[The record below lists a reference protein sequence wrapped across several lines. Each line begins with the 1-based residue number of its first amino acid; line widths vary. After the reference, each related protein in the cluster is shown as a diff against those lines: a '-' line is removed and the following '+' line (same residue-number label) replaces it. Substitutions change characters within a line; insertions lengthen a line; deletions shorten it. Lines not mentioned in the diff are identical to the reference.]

1 MISFLYLSI
10 RNIYKEYKDIK
21 YLKQDQSS
29 IQLYEYEYDFLINW
43 L

>member
-1 MISFLYLSI
+1 MITFLYLSI
-10 RNIYKEYKDIK
+10 RNIYKEYKEIK
-21 YLKQDQSS
+21 YLKQDQSP

>member
-1 MISFLYLSI
+1 MITFLYLSI

>member
-1 MISFLYLSI
+1 MITFLYLSI
-10 RNIYKEYKDIK
+10 RNIYKEYKEIK

-43 L
+43 F